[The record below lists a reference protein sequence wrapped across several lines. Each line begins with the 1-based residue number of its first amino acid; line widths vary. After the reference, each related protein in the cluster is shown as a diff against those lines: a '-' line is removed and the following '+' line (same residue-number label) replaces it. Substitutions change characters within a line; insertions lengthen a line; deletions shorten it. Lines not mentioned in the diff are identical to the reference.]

1 MGAIEDDL
9 GMVGWKAHDIAKI
22 ANILNAIDAVIRID
36 QAAAADDRYGFSGAI
51 DARGI
56 QRLHVINRGEVRGTH
71 EVQSISALNLA
82 GLLVHGNFLANLEV
96 RFARI
101 AVQTNHA
108 IYNLRQSRG
117 NLDIVRI
124 GDQLVI
130 VVAVAVHLRGK

>member
-22 ANILNAIDAVIRID
+22 ANVLNAIDGVVRIN

-71 EVQSISALNLA
+71 EVQSIRALNLA
-82 GLLVHGNFLANLEV
+82 GLLVHGNFLANFEV
-96 RFARI
+96 RLAWI

-108 IYNLRQSRG
+108 LYHLRKSCG
-117 NLDIVRI
+117 NLA
-124 GDQLVI
+124 LC
-130 VVAVAVHLRGK
+130 